1 MLLSSLTQ
9 HNSNRRT
16 TRMTVRSGET
26 IRYSSVPSIDSPLS
40 PSPVSSPDHSPPR
53 QRLRRTTETDE
64 DEDPEEDP
72 VPTEP
77 MMVDTLPVEHTLGD
91 IGLDSDRGIQV
102 ELEPVMMPREGKGIM
117 EDVQGVFEVGQSSR
131 DAQMQ
136 GPYDIPWID
145 IACDTSV
152 GVQIAT
158 PDYTPSSPSFVPPPS
173 PEISP
178 FPSPD
183 ISPFPSPIL
192 SPFPSPVVSPH
203 PPASPQDE
211 EPTDIQRIW
220 NLLHQLAS
228 LLDVHTDQLG
238 RLGSPAHATDRIAA
252 LDRAYWGLFEE
263 IFGVRRHLVGLTA
276 RFEALER
283 AHCRELRD
291 LVVRVS
297 GLGQGQTRLFRWMR
311 RTRGI
316 ERDRSQRLMAAER
329 MIGALTRENEGLR
342 RRVDQTEATIGGM
355 TAAFERLRLDRDQA

>member
-9 HNSNRRT
+9 PNSNRRT
-16 TRMTVRSGET
+16 ARMTVRSGET

-53 QRLRRTTETDE
+53 QRLRRTIDTDE

-72 VPTEP
+72 VPIEP

-91 IGLDSDRGIQV
+91 IGLDSDTGMQV
-102 ELEPVMMPREGKGIM
+102 ELEPVRMPREGKGIM
-117 EDVQGVFEVGQSSR
+117 EDVQGIFEVGQSSR
-131 DAQMQ
+131 DAEMQ
-136 GPYDIPWID
+136 GTYDIPWID

-173 PEISP
+173 P
-178 FPSPD
+178 D

-192 SPFPSPVVSPH
+192 SPFPSPVAFPH

-211 EPTDIQRIW
+211 EPTEIQRIW

-228 LLDVHTDQLG
+228 LLDVHTDQLE
-238 RLGSPAHATDRIAA
+238 RLGSPAHATDRIAD
-252 LDRAYWGLFEE
+252 LDRAYWRLFEE
-263 IFGVRRHLVGLTA
+263 IFGDRRHLVGLTA

-291 LVVRVS
+291 LTVRVS
-297 GLGQGQTRLFRWMR
+297 GLGQGQTRLFRGLR

-329 MIGALTRENEGLR
+329 MIGALTRENESLR
-342 RRVDQTEATIGGM
+342 RRVDQTEATIGGL